1 MKIKFLF
8 TLLLIRFYQVQNI
21 KSITYLTVSHKPT
34 VEWTY
39 HYQIENL
46 GSFQYWPKWA
56 SFFWKKGS
64 KNLTT
69 LYSIPFL
76 VVLHQ
81 NKALHNFHKRRQRPR
96 VDSRARSQ
104 VIDVQTQMQSF
115 DFFSEI
121 QLGVLVLRHNNN
133 RQFILYFMIH
143 TYVYV
148 IL

>member
-1 MKIKFLF
+1 MNIPLPDRKFGQLPVLAKIG
-8 TLLLIRFYQVQNI
+8 IFYF
-21 KSITYLTVSHKPT
+21 
-34 VEWTY
+34 E
-39 HYQIENL
+39 
-46 GSFQYWPKWA
+46 
-56 SFFWKKGS
+56 KKGS

-76 VVLHQ
+76 IVLHQ

-115 DFFSEI
+115 DFFLEI

-143 TYVYV
+143 RRVHV